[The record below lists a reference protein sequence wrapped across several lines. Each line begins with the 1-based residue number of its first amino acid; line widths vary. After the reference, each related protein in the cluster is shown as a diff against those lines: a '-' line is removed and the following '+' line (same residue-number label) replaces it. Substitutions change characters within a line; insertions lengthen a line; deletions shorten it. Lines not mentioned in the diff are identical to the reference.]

1 MSDEEVHRLLAGY
14 ATDTLSPLERT
25 ALFQAAMADQKVFDA
40 LQEEEALRDLLSDP
54 ESRREIRRALEPRS
68 RSGWAWGGLVAG
80 LAAAG
85 LTVMVWTRG
94 PGVAPQKPVE
104 VATLKPAPKP
114 DATLGRAAGAAPTA
128 KLRATAPPIA
138 VAKQPEAVADQGEV
152 PVTTPVNVG
161 QRVDVAATAP
171 VVPTKTA
178 PAPATLARRGESP
191 TASPA
196 MVARPAG
203 GVADQAPAAGLSE
216 AQTLGASRKKAVAVA
231 QSAEVQ
237 SKTAGSIAQSQ
248 SVGGPRQQAV
258 ESGGV
263 VGGFAASKARAASQT
278 LAFTLV
284 RNGAGDPVQASVPA
298 PVAGTLTLFRRDA
311 AGNWVPVSE
320 GLAVESGRTYLLPER
335 PMKVGAADVYRLVL
349 QPAEGPPRQAEF
361 TLSAK

>member
-54 ESRREIRRALEPRS
+54 LSRREIQRALEPRS

-94 PGVAPQKPVE
+94 PGMAPQQPVE
-104 VATLKPAPKP
+104 IATLKPALKP
-114 DATLGRAAGAAPTA
+114 EGTPERAVGSAPTA
-128 KLRATAPPIA
+128 GLRATAPLIA
-138 VAKQPEAVADQGEV
+138 VAKQPEAVADQGEM
-152 PVTTPVNVG
+152 
-161 QRVDVAATAP
+161 AAKP
-171 VVPTKTA
+171 VVPTISA
-178 PAPATLARRGESP
+178 PAPATLARRAESP

-196 MVARPAG
+196 MVVRSAA

-216 AQTLGASRKKAVAVA
+216 AQTLGASRKKAGAVA
-231 QSAEVQ
+231 QSADVHSQ
-237 SKTAGSIAQSQ
+237 SAGSVAQSQ
-248 SVGGPRQQAV
+248 SVGGPRQQAG
-258 ESGGV
+258 ERGV
-263 VGGFAASKARAASQT
+263 FGGFAASKARAESQT

-284 RNGAGDPVQASVPA
+284 RNGSPLGGTDLPRLGDAVQASVPA
-298 PVAGTLTLFRRDA
+298 PIAGTLTLFRRDA

-320 GLAVESGRTYLLPER
+320 RLAVESGRTYLLPEQ
-335 PMKVGAADVYRLVL
+335 PMKVGAVDVYRLVL